1 METTDLRTEF
11 TKETKTR
18 FNSEWIAYND
28 YAAWLEQRLIKLLTI
43 PPVSGSFSIPKY
55 RKIPIVIMK
64 WNDGAKGWRAEI
76 ADNYENYKPA
86 KYDDINFED
95 LGFHFRHDIETHPN
109 DDLVFLTR
117 KDAVKAAKF
126 CNEKYLAGKA
136 KIWFIS

>member
-1 METTDLRTEF
+1 MV
-11 TKETKTR
+11 KTL
-18 FNSEWIAYND
+18 NNAEIAQLGIG
-28 YAAWLEQRLIKLLTI
+28 A
-43 PPVSGSFSIPKY
+43 VSGSFSLPKY

-95 LGFHFRHDIETHPN
+95 LGFHFKHYIKTHPN

-117 KDAVKAAKF
+117 NDAVKAAKF
-126 CNEKYLAGKA
+126 CNEKYLGGKA

>member
-1 METTDLRTEF
+1 MV
-11 TKETKTR
+11 KTL
-18 FNSEWIAYND
+18 NNAEIAQLGIG
-28 YAAWLEQRLIKLLTI
+28 A
-43 PPVSGSFSIPKY
+43 VSGSFSLPKY

-64 WNDGAKGWRAEI
+64 WNDGAKGWIAEI

-95 LGFHFRHDIETHPN
+95 LGFHFKHYIKTHPN

-117 KDAVKAAKF
+117 NDAVKAAKF
-126 CNEKYLAGKA
+126 CNEKYLGGKA